1 MNISPKNCVLLK
13 TIIDIAVPALY
24 ILIWDLKLLKKTV
37 SLIFTSIKL
46 M

>member
-1 MNISPKNCVLLK
+1 MNISVKNCLLVK
-13 TIIDIAVPALY
+13 TRIDVAKPALY